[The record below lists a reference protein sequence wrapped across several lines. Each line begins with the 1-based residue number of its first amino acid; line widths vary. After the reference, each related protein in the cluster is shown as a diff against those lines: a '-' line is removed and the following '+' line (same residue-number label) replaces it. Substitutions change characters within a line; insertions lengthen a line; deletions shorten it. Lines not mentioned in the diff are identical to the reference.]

1 MCIMTGGV
9 ADIFMGLLYFDL
21 LILKMFFEY
30 VLSFV
35 EDPLLVSLKLIQSF
49 LHAVWMSHLHG

>member
-1 MCIMTGGV
+1 MHMCIMKGGV

-35 EDPLLVSLKLIQSF
+35 PMLLL
-49 LHAVWMSHLHG
+49 